1 MTFAST
7 HCYKKSSP
15 AHSVPCLKTTPS
27 PQVELKRQVQVLVR
41 EETSKTLKVKC
52 GWYTEKAMKETLKM
66 AKFDS
71 QVILIKMFFGFQGCM
86 THDPIGN

>member
-71 QVILIKMFFGFQGCM
+71 QVILIKMFFVSKAA
-86 THDPIGN
+86 